1 MVRRIKNGTRLLSAF
16 QKNETNGFSQH
27 SNNISLYDNFRRI
40 WTHWQY
46 NRELNQWEFNHRITR
61 IPSLQQDIL
70 DTLPATPP
78 PPLLERI
85 TPREHNQTSGN
96 RTFWNENNLHTN
108 EHRPINEHYN
118 YNTEENVH
126 HFAEEKD
133 ANQASEQDLAQLA
146 IILTP
151 SPVPGPAHL
160 DNSTIKRK
168 REEQKNKPRKMATD
182 ISQIENV
189 STKKRSLSQMMSTDI
204 PILMTEQAK
213 RVKIMNAE
221 ERLQDEKI
229 PMPKEEHARDMSTI
243 RMVEKNNQEG
253 ISTKQ
258 SKFPYCYRLDFNEN
272 NVIES
277 FCVDASD
284 INDAWLKYLDK
295 HNIRNQ
301 KMESEKRMKLVRI
314 DMIKHYGINSL

>member
-1 MVRRIKNGTRLLSAF
+1 
-16 QKNETNGFSQH
+16 
-27 SNNISLYDNFRRI
+27 
-40 WTHWQY
+40 
-46 NRELNQWEFNHRITR
+46 
-61 IPSLQQDIL
+61 
-70 DTLPATPP
+70 
-78 PPLLERI
+78 
-85 TPREHNQTSGN
+85 
-96 RTFWNENNLHTN
+96 
-108 EHRPINEHYN
+108 
-118 YNTEENVH
+118 
-126 HFAEEKD
+126 
-133 ANQASEQDLAQLA
+133 
-146 IILTP
+146 
-151 SPVPGPAHL
+151 
-160 DNSTIKRK
+160 
-168 REEQKNKPRKMATD
+168 
-182 ISQIENV
+182 
-189 STKKRSLSQMMSTDI
+189 
-204 PILMTEQAK
+204 MTEQAK